1 MFIMKNV
8 DTSRSHKSILSL
20 YISLLSLQ
28 NKDENFHRCADRE
41 KDGKRDRENMIRER
55 YAVGG
60 EARERYEVKDG
71 KRVKGRWI
79 EKDRVR

>member
-1 MFIMKNV
+1 
-8 DTSRSHKSILSL
+8 
-20 YISLLSLQ
+20 
-28 NKDENFHRCADRE
+28 
-41 KDGKRDRENMIRER
+41 MIRER